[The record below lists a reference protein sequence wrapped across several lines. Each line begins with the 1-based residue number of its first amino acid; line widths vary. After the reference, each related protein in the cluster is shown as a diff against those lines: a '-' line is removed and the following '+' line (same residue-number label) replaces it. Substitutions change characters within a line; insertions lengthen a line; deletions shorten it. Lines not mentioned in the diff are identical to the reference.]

1 MLIITSF
8 KYLWLRV
15 SHKTRITVVTK
26 SSIVIP
32 SLLLVLEILG
42 ESGFDVKDASGRLV
56 SLP

>member
-1 MLIITSF
+1 MCVF
-8 KYLWLRV
+8 VCVCVCVLRV

-32 SLLLVLEILG
+32 SSLLVLEILG
-42 ESGFDVKDASGRLV
+42 ESGFDVKDSSGRLV